1 MSQPF
6 SFPPPPPP
14 PPKRNTQGAVQQNA
28 GSGFHNNRGSF
39 RGGPSSRGGGFRG
52 GRGGYAGGGQHAP
65 TGYSRSQPNTFSN
78 GPHRGSFV
86 NGAQKRDHASAF
98 PGPSMNQARPRP
110 VAPPAVPSFN
120 ASIEH
125 LLPQKPP
132 EPQTQLRS
140 TTVPK
145 PRKHNLLGLTP
156 ASLDQASDPEDDEGE
171 EDRLVTQVTPSGQ
184 AQALQFEY
192 KGRLATLRTPEE
204 IAAWIAER
212 KKRYPT
218 LAKAEA
224 AKKEAAERKRKWEV
238 EKQARLDA
246 KKEAQA
252 KREQERNERERAK
265 RQQREQI
272 AQDKQNEPQVDTAT
286 LAKERAEK
294 LRKKALR
301 AERQLAKAEE
311 ALRVAEAKAN
321 ANAKTTTQQLP
332 TTANGSDAQPVSDAV
347 ALALAAENEPLDTSS
362 DSEPTDS
369 DDYTSSSGSSGTDTE
384 SEAGSPSDEAS
395 DSDSAPEV
403 VSTKGGA
410 GALAV
415 DGPGLPPV
423 RKPTASTRPCRNLI
437 KFGRCKFG
445 SNCRF
450 SHEKQNHNAET
461 EEGTQNARRKFK
473 GKNKNPAIAAPTTN
487 RRKGLFQVMVEKE
500 QEEERRR
507 LLEAIITL
515 GEKGML
521 DDPAAAG
528 TPMAKTTTT
537 TTTTTTDVVE

>member
-14 PPKRNTQGAVQQNA
+14 PPKRNTQGPVQQNT

-39 RGGPSSRGGGFRG
+39 RGGPPSRAGFRG

-65 TGYSRSQPNTFSN
+65 TGYPRSQSNTFSN
-78 GPHRGSFV
+78 GPRRGSFV
-86 NGAQKRDHASAF
+86 NGPQKRDHASAF
-98 PGPSMNQARPRP
+98 PSMNQARPRP

-125 LLPQKPP
+125 LLPPKPP
-132 EPQTQLRS
+132 EPQPKS

-145 PRKHNLLGLTP
+145 VRKHNLLGLTP
-156 ASLDQASDPEDDEGE
+156 ASLDQASEPEDDEGE
-171 EDRLVTQVTPSGQ
+171 EERLVAQVTPSGQ
-184 AQALQFEY
+184 AQALHFEY
-192 KGRLATLRTPEE
+192 KGRVATLRTPEE

-224 AKKEAAERKRKWEV
+224 AKEEASERKRKWEE
-238 EKQARLDA
+238 EKQARLEA
-246 KKEAQA
+246 KKAAQA

-265 RQQREQI
+265 RQQKEVIERQK
-272 AQDKQNEPQVDTAT
+272 QDNKQNGPQVDTAT
-286 LAKERAEK
+286 LAQERAEK

-321 ANAKTTTQQLP
+321 AETTTPHLP
-332 TTANGSDAQPVSDAV
+332 TGPDGSNAQPASDADD
-347 ALALAAENEPLDTSS
+347 LTLAAENESLDTSS
-362 DSEPTDS
+362 DSELTDS

-384 SEAGSPSDEAS
+384 SEAGSLSDEAS

-410 GALAV
+410 LAV
-415 DGPGLPPV
+415 DGPMLQPS
-423 RKPTASTRPCRNLI
+423 KKSLASTRPCRNLI

-450 SHEKQNHNAET
+450 SHEKQNHNAEA
-461 EEGTQNARRKFK
+461 EEGTQNARLKK
-473 GKNKNPAIAAPTTN
+473 GKNKNSAITAPTTD

-521 DDPAAAG
+521 DDPVAAG
-528 TPMAKTTTT
+528 TA
-537 TTTTTTDVVE
+537 TTDVAE